1 MKKLKENMNGIIM
14 CLLEIIVGVL
24 LLMNPVAFTGGI
36 IVGTGIVLVIMG
48 IGSIIAYFHMG
59 AEDAAKSQSL
69 LKGMILLLIGLFCI
83 FKADWFIVTFPV
95 ITLVYGVVILITGLA
110 KVQWMVDAIRM
121 KKSKWFL
128 AGVSA
133 LLSIICGVII
143 ITSPFSSTAVLWMFT
158 GISLIIEATFDIV
171 ALFLE
176 NKSGKSVSE
185 DKVKKESDEN
195 NIETEVNEE

>member
-1 MKKLKENMNGIIM
+1 MKKLKENMNNIVM
-14 CLLEIIVGVL
+14 CLIEIIVGVL
-24 LLMNPVAFTGGI
+24 LLMNPIGFTGSI
-36 IVGTGIVLVIMG
+36 IVGAGIVLAIMG
-48 IGSIIAYFHMG
+48 IGSVVAYFRMG
-59 AEDAAKSQSL
+59 AEEAAKSQSL
-69 LKGMILLLIGLFCI
+69 LRGMFLLLIGLFCI

-128 AGVSA
+128 AGISA
-133 LLSIICGVII
+133 LLSITCGVII

-158 GISLIIEATFDIV
+158 GVSLIVEAIFDVV

-176 NKSGKSVSE
+176 NKTDRSANE
-185 DKVKKESDEN
+185 HEVKKESGEN
-195 NIETEVNEE
+195 NTETEVDE